1 MISFG
6 FCEIWL
12 SRFIYVSFKCFMQIL
27 VLVKGPG
34 FPSMERKAL
43 CLFTGLS
50 QAAEG
55 LAQAL
60 EGFPRIQL
68 GCLRCCCFDI
78 DFHPHQCTETK

>member
-6 FCEIWL
+6 SCKIWL

-27 VLVKGPG
+27 ALVKSPG
-34 FPSMERKAL
+34 FPSVEGKVF
-43 CLFTGLS
+43 CLFTGLP

-68 GCLRCCCFDI
+68 GC
-78 DFHPHQCTETK
+78 